1 VPTKSA
7 PPAVARAKAEAPT
20 DEELMRAYV
29 GGDEAAFREIFARY
43 APRLFRVV
51 RRQVASADDANDIV
65 QQTFLQ
71 LHRARADFH
80 QGARLR
86 PWLFT
91 IALNLKREFFRK
103 RGRRPESPLDLDG
116 RSDPASAPVEPD
128 RDERGRLLREALA
141 RLPQNQREVIEL
153 HWFEE
158 LPMAEVAVI
167 VGASVSAVKVRAHRG
182 YERLRGLVEELDRNR
197 GGGRDIPG
205 KDGP

>member
-1 VPTKSA
+1 MATKTS
-7 PPAVARAKAEAPT
+7 PAAETGSKAEGPT

-29 GGDEAAFREIFARY
+29 GGDEAAFRAIFDRY

-103 RGRRPESPLDLDG
+103 RGRRPEAPLELDG
-116 RSDPASAPVEPD
+116 RSDPSSAPAEPG
-128 RDERGRLLREALA
+128 DERGPLLRQALA
-141 RLPQNQREVIEL
+141 RLPHNQREVIEL

-158 LPMAEVAVI
+158 LPMAEVAAI

-182 YERLRGLVEELDRNR
+182 YERLRGLVRELERNR
-197 GGGRDIPG
+197 DRTRDIPG